1 MRLDKLKGKIR
12 EKNRSYQDC
21 AKAIGKTVATFNLKI
36 NGKRQFYIEELELLG
51 NYLEMTGE
59 EKKDIFLG

>member
-12 EKNRSYQDC
+12 EKNRTYQDC

-36 NGKRQFYIEELELLG
+36 NGARKFYIEELELLG
-51 NYLEMTGE
+51 NFLEMTSE
-59 EKKDIFLG
+59 EKMAIFLD